1 MSHGCQEL
9 AIAGSQSRGEP
20 ERLIDH
26 RFDWLRFRART
37 TGHRPVV
44 VVVVVVA
51 AVVPHPPHQPRT
63 ARVPEARI
71 GSDQMLLL
79 LLLLLLCRW
88 WCCCCCCRRH
98 SSVLVGCV
106 SATTLDATARWRRS
120 LLRDIESLLTWE
132 SWIMS
137 QTSRGI
143 LRWRGRSFYAIATS
157 LFLSR
162 GVSLSLPPT
171 IRRCLRDFYAFAW
184 ANQPTTLIVELM

>member
-1 MSHGCQEL
+1 MYYRFSIFFFEITRAPSSLDPCPREKVHRRERGARGNDAAPPRGPDSAGPLPYILSATCLVSHGCQEL

-79 LLLLLLCRW
+79 LLLLLLCR
-88 WCCCCCCRRH
+88 
-98 SSVLVGCV
+98 
-106 SATTLDATARWRRS
+106 
-120 LLRDIESLLTWE
+120 
-132 SWIMS
+132 
-137 QTSRGI
+137 
-143 LRWRGRSFYAIATS
+143 
-157 LFLSR
+157 
-162 GVSLSLPPT
+162 
-171 IRRCLRDFYAFAW
+171 
-184 ANQPTTLIVELM
+184 